1 MSQALQDQP
10 NSRSTVSL
18 KELVNTM
25 IKFNASDLHL
35 KSGRPPFFR
44 VNGNLVPAKTNPLH
58 SEDIQEMVFAI
69 LNERQRQELEK
80 SWQVDASFGLGN
92 VSRFR
97 LNVFRQRS
105 SWSAAIRMVPVQIP
119 CLETLGV
126 PSVLKKLA
134 ARTAGLLLVT
144 GPTGSGKSTTLASLV
159 QHLNETRPIHILTIE
174 DPIEYVF
181 QDNKASITQREVGT
195 DVRSGQEALYS
206 GLRQDPDVIIVGE
219 MRDYETIRLVMT
231 AAETGHLVMSTL
243 HTQDARGAVERILD
257 VAPAGIRN
265 QLRIQLSTTLVGVV
279 AQQLLVKSGGNGRV
293 LATEVMVSSPSIQ
306 EAIAEDKLERIPEL
320 ISSSTDFYQMQTMN
334 QSLVRLVNSGLITLQ
349 EALSVSSRPEELQQ
363 ELAGIVREAG

>member
-1 MSQALQDQP
+1 MNQTSDETLR
-10 NSRSTVSL
+10 SRPTVSL

-44 VNGNLVPAKTNPLH
+44 VNGNLIPAKTNPLS
-58 SEDIQEMVFAI
+58 SEAIQEMVFGL

-80 SWQVDASFGLGN
+80 SWQVDASFGLGS

-97 LNVFRQRS
+97 LNVFRQRNT
-105 SWSAAIRMVPVQIP
+105 WSAAIRMVPVQIP
-119 CLETLGV
+119 CLEALGV
-126 PSVLKKLA
+126 PPVLKKLGT
-134 ARTAGLLLVT
+134 RTSGLLLVT

-159 QHLNETRPIHILTIE
+159 QHLNETKPIHILTIE

-219 MRDYETIRLVMT
+219 MRDYEMIRLVMT

-265 QLRIQLSTTLVGVV
+265 QLRIQLSNALVGVV
-279 AQQLLVKSGGNGRV
+279 AQQLLVKSDGSGRV
-293 LATEVMVSSPSIQ
+293 LAAEVMVNSPSIQ
-306 EAIAEDKLERIPEL
+306 ESIAEDKLERIPEL
-320 ISSSTDFYQMQTMN
+320 ISSSTDYYEMQTMN
-334 QSLVRLVNSGLITLQ
+334 QSLLRLFHAGLITLQ
-349 EALSVSSRPEELQQ
+349 EALSVSPRPEELQQ
-363 ELAGIVREAG
+363 EVAGIVREAG